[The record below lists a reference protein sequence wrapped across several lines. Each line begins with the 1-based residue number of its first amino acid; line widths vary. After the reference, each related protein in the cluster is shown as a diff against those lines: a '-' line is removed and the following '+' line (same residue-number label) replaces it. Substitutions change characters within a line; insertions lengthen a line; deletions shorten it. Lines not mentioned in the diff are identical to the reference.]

1 MSKASGFIWRRE
13 EEMNLTQSIRSLD
26 MHAGDF
32 SAHRVTGLKA

>member
-13 EEMNLTQSIRSLD
+13 EEMDLTQSIRTLVKR
-26 MHAGDF
+26 ACDF